1 MCVQTPSRIEPTPMP
16 DAIPQPRWM
25 TLCLRAAGLYNLAW
39 GAWTVLFPKHF
50 WSLVGMPAPEYLFL
64 WQCIGMIVGV
74 YGIGYWFAANDVA
87 RHWPIVLVG
96 FLGKIFGPIGF
107 VQAHFIDGTVPL
119 RFGSTLLTNDLIWW
133 LPFGAMLAFA
143 YRVHERER
151 SKRIERRHDM
161 APPLDAAMIS
171 DGPSR
176 GMSIAALSER
186 RPVLLVFLRH
196 LGCTFCREAAAD
208 LRDRRGTIDVSAT
221 IVVVTMSPPTEARA
235 FLAGYGLG
243 DVDVVSDPDRSL
255 YRAMELRRGT
265 LGQLFGP
272 RVWLRGV
279 VTGLFAGHFVGALR
293 GDGLQMPGAFVISK
307 GRVIAAF
314 RHRDAA
320 DRPDY
325 CAMVMP

>member
-1 MCVQTPSRIEPTPMP
+1 M
-16 DAIPQPRWM
+16 
-25 TLCLRAAGLYNLAW
+25 RAAGVYNLAW
-39 GAWTVLFPKHF
+39 GAWAVLFPKHF

-74 YGIGYWFAANDVA
+74 YGVGYWFAAGDVA

-119 RFGSTLLTNDLIWW
+119 RFGWTLITNDLIWW
-133 LPFGAMLAFA
+133 VPFGAMLVFA

-151 SKRIERRHDM
+151 AERFDRVDD
-161 APPLDAAMIS
+161 DASALRATPIS

-176 GMSIAALSER
+176 GVSIAALSER

-208 LRDRRGTIDVSAT
+208 LRDRRAIIEVSAS
-221 IVVVTMSPPTEARA
+221 IVVVTMSPAAEARA
-235 FLAGYGLG
+235 FLAGYGL
-243 DVDVVSDPDRSL
+243 DDLDLVSDPERTL

-265 LGQLFGP
+265 LPQLFGP

-279 VTGLFAGHFVGALR
+279 VAGVLGGHWVGGLR
-293 GDGLQMPGAFVISK
+293 GDGLQMPGAFVIRG
-307 GRVIAAF
+307 GRLVAAF

-325 CAMVMP
+325 CAMVTR

>member
-1 MCVQTPSRIEPTPMP
+1 
-16 DAIPQPRWM
+16 M
-25 TLCLRAAGLYNLAW
+25 TLCLRAAALYNLAW
-39 GAWTVLFPKHF
+39 GAWAVLLPKHF

-74 YGIGYWFAANDVA
+74 YGIGYWFAAGDVA

-119 RFGSTLLTNDLIWW
+119 RFGSTLITNDLIWW
-133 LPFGAMLAFA
+133 VPFGAMLVFA
-143 YRVHERER
+143 YRSHERER
-151 SKRIERRHDM
+151 SRRFERVDE
-161 APPLDAAMIS
+161 DVAALRAALIA
-171 DGPSR
+171 DGPAR
-176 GMSIAALSER
+176 GTSIAGLSER
-186 RPVLLVFLRH
+186 RPLLLVFLRH

-208 LRDRRGTIDVSAT
+208 LRDRRAIIEASAT
-221 IVVVTMSPPTEARA
+221 IVVVTMSPAAEIRK

-243 DVDVVSDPDRSL
+243 DVDVVSDPDRAL
-255 YRAMELRRGT
+255 YRALQLSRGT
-265 LGQLFGP
+265 IGQLFGP

-279 VTGLFAGHFVGALR
+279 VAGVLGGHFVGGLK
-293 GDGLQMPGAFVISK
+293 GDGLQMPGAFVIRA
-307 GRVIAAF
+307 GRVAAAF

-325 CAMVMP
+325 CAMVMS

>member
-1 MCVQTPSRIEPTPMP
+1 
-16 DAIPQPRWM
+16 M
-25 TLCLRAAGLYNLAW
+25 TACLRAAALYNLAW
-39 GAWTVLFPKHF
+39 GAWTILFPKHF

-74 YGIGYWFAANDVA
+74 YGVGYWFAANDVA

-107 VQAHFIDGTVPL
+107 VQAHFIDGAVPL
-119 RFGSTLLTNDLIWW
+119 RFGWTLITNDLIWW
-133 LPFGAMLAFA
+133 LPFAAMLVFA
-143 YRVHERER
+143 YRAHERER
-151 SKRIERRHDM
+151 ARHIER
-161 APPLDAAMIS
+161 LDADAAELQTALIS
-171 DGPSR
+171 DGPAR
-176 GMSIAALSER
+176 GISISTLSEQ

-208 LRDRRGTIDVSAT
+208 LRDRRGTIEAAAT
-221 IVVVTMSPPTEARA
+221 IVVVTMSPPAESRT
-235 FLAGYGLG
+235 FLAGYGLS
-243 DVDVVSDPDRSL
+243 DVDVVSDPDRTL
-255 YRAMELRRGT
+255 YRAMELRRGSI
-265 LGQLFGP
+265 GQLFGP

-279 VTGLFAGHFVGALR
+279 VAGLFARHFVGGLR
-293 GDGLQMPGAFVISK
+293 GDGLQMPGAFVISR

-325 CAMVMP
+325 CAMVTS

>member
-1 MCVQTPSRIEPTPMP
+1 
-16 DAIPQPRWM
+16 M
-25 TLCLRAAGLYNLAW
+25 TGCLRAAGVYNLAW
-39 GAWTVLFPKHF
+39 GAWAVLLPKQF

-74 YGIGYWFAANDVA
+74 YGIGYWFAAGDVA

-119 RFGSTLLTNDLIWW
+119 RFGWTLITNDLLWW
-133 LPFGAMLAFA
+133 VPFGAMLVFA
-143 YRVHERER
+143 YRAHERER
-151 SKRIERRHDM
+151 SRRIERVD
-161 APPLDAAMIS
+161 DEVAMLGS
-171 DGPSR
+171 AMVAEGASR
-176 GMSIAALSER
+176 GVSIAALSER

-208 LRDRRGTIDVSAT
+208 LRDRRAIIEASAT
-221 IVVVTMSPPTEARA
+221 IVVVTMSPAAEAKA

-243 DVDVVSDPDRSL
+243 DVDVASDPDRTL
-255 YRAMELRRGT
+255 YRAMELRRGS

-279 VTGLFAGHFVGALR
+279 VAGVLGGHFVGGLK
-293 GDGLQMPGAFVISK
+293 GDGLQMPGAFVIRD
-307 GRVIAAF
+307 GRVAAAF

-325 CAMVMP
+325 CAMVMQ